1 MNKTLNIENIDNH
14 DKALLLKVLEAIKSI
29 SYGSV
34 QLTINDSRVVQIEKT
49 EKIKVKETKGCVC
62 S

>member
-1 MNKTLNIENIDNH
+1 MNKPMNIENIESQ
-14 DKALLLKVLEAIKSI
+14 DKVLLLKVLEAVKSI
-29 SYGSV
+29 SYGSI
-34 QLTINDSRVVQIEKT
+34 QITIHNSRVVQIEKT